1 MFPVCPFNHG
11 PAGDYYAT
19 TRLMLKQH
27 LRSMHDCKLVNE
39 NNTFCTAPSG
49 RYKTKAKWKI
59 YYKRQCA
66 GLTAVKSSVAS
77 LDGEHYSYYAPQI

>member
-27 LRSMHDCKLVNE
+27 LWSMHDCKLVNE
-39 NNTFCTAPSG
+39 NNTYWALD
-49 RYKTKAKWKI
+49 KTKAKWKI